1 MYGKEAYNLNDTKD
15 LILTII
21 YFQEFFSEH

>member
-1 MYGKEAYNLNDTKD
+1 MYSKEAYDLNDTKD